1 MKKSLINILALMI
14 LSLHLMAAVSVD
26 VNGTNYTIPETGE
39 QGWGENV
46 TMWIQGISAN
56 TIHPDGGD
64 FNLTDELSFGSS
76 YGLKSLYY
84 KSDSSDPASS
94 GEFRLA
100 NSDTITFRNNANDDD
115 LELGLS
121 TDTLQFNSIDLVD
134 LSTTQSLSNKTLT
147 SPVINTGVS
156 GSAVLDDDSMSTV
169 SATTLATSESIK
181 AYVDAQ
187 TEASVTLTNKTLDAP
202 VIDNALVITEEAS
215 SPSNP
220 SSGFK
225 KLYPKTNG
233 RLYTLDSAG
242 NELEV
247 GSGGE
252 SGSKNYIDSD
262 SADLEVGIGS
272 WTTDDGAG
280 SAAVYLTLSQET
292 SVQLAGDGSL
302 KLVKSANDASSE
314 YIKLTTQ
321 AIDLTDRGKALFG
334 SFSFDATHASYASSD
349 FLVEIYDNTNSAVLY
364 SGVAE
369 DLEILKT
376 KGRFNFVTST
386 ESTTAE
392 IEVRLKVNST
402 NASAYDLYFDEFK
415 LGPAAQIS
423 APIVTEWQQFT
434 PTGTWTTNTT
444 YTGSYRRVGD
454 SLEMQVAVT
463 LAGAPNATTL
473 TVNLPPGLTI
483 DTAKLADSGTTA
495 DNLGYA
501 FLVDVSSAAGRT
513 SAVLVYNN
521 STSFTFLIDSAGVI
535 NSTAPFTWAST
546 DEVRFFTKAIPISGW
561 GAGALVSENELSL
574 QTVRVSG
581 AGNGGNSITANV
593 TNYTFTEVRD
603 SHGAWNGTQFTAPK
617 TGYYKAQGGIAY
629 TAGVSGLFYA
639 YVDGTLSKLV
649 STNGNASYNF
659 HKFDWSGYLEKGELL
674 SFRGPAGTL
683 SNSTTLHWIE
693 ISSLPDYTVIG
704 AVKEKNKIQTK
715 TLSADVTTNTTI
727 SDLTFSNLVIGKWY
741 DVTGKLYFQLDVI
754 VADSAVSVSP
764 THDSSILDYYM
775 VLINEASD
783 TSTDLF
789 SIPVSFKFKATATSL
804 TFVSSSTSTSSKIAG
819 DNSRGETYIQLE
831 ERNDLV
837 ETSDF

>member
-376 KGRFNFVTST
+376 KGRFNFVTYT

-415 LGPAAQIS
+415 LGPAASVQTVYRKSQTINLTS
-423 APIVTEWQQFT
+423 SGDFT
-434 PTGTWTTNTT
+434 AGEIQVE
-444 YTGSYRRVGD
+444 RVGNI
-454 SLEMQVAVT
+454 VNVT
-463 LAGAPNATTL
+463 LVTDATY
-473 TVNLPPGLTI
+473 
-483 DTAKLADSGTTA
+483 SSTTQA
-495 DNLGYA
+495 N
-501 FLVDVSSAAGRT
+501 SAAGLIPEWARPASNVYGLSYFTGTGIYEVHVNSDGSYNIETRNYSGGGLGSTT
-513 SAVLVYNN
+513 SADL
-521 STSFTFLIDSAGVI
+521 T
-535 NSTAPFTWAST
+535 
-546 DEVRFFTKAIPISGW
+546 ISYTVPAVTGPT
-561 GAGALVSENELSL
+561 LNDNELSL
-574 QTVRVSG
+574 QGLKIRGS
-581 AGNGGNSITANV
+581 GNGATAITLN
-593 TNYTFTEVRD
+593 TTPLDFTEVTD
-603 SHGAWNGTQFTAPK
+603 SHSAWGSNNTFTAPK
-617 TGYYKAQGGIAY
+617 TGRYRILGNVRY
-629 TAGVSGLFYA
+629 SGSVTGLLYA
-639 YVDGTLSKLV
+639 YINGSAIDAIGTMNGQTNAPFAWEGELTKGQTWQIRGPGGTLSSTYHWISVSAVNDLTVLGAVRNNEVVESNSGGLVTYTITANQFGDLTSILLTEGQWDINAHFLFNNNGTVTAEFAQVGV
-649 STNGNASYNF
+649 STTSGN
-659 HKFDWSGYLEKGELL
+659 SGTG
-674 SFRGPAGTL
+674 
-683 SNSTTLHWIE
+683 
-693 ISSLPDYTVIG
+693 
-704 AVKEKNKIQTK
+704 
-715 TLSADVTTNTTI
+715 
-727 SDLTFSNLVIGKWY
+727 LVLG
-741 DVTGKLYFQLDVI
+741 
-754 VADSAVSVSP
+754 
-764 THDSSILDYYM
+764 
-775 VLINEASD
+775 D
-783 TSTDLF
+783 TSTAVEIAA
-789 SIPVSFKFKATATSL
+789 SNGAYVAVSNPPMTVNVTTPTTYYLKSFR
-804 TFVSSSTSTSSKIAG
+804 STSITNQRIAYKIHA
-819 DNSRGETYIQLE
+819 RRT
-831 ERNDLV
+831 R
-837 ETSDF
+837 

>member
-1 MKKSLINILALMI
+1 MKVKSQLIDAQLEAR
-14 LSLHLMAAVSVD
+14 
-26 VNGTNYTIPETGE
+26 GTNPTKRGET
-39 QGWGENV
+39 V
-46 TMWIQGISAN
+46 IQTADSGQVKYHDGSGVRTVAN
-56 TIHPDGGD
+56 TDQAQT
-64 FNLTDELSFGSS
+64 LT
-76 YGLKSLYY
+76 
-84 KSDSSDPASS
+84 
-94 GEFRLA
+94 
-100 NSDTITFRNNANDDD
+100 
-115 LELGLS
+115 
-121 TDTLQFNSIDLVD
+121 
-134 LSTTQSLSNKTLT
+134 NKTHT
-147 SPVINTGVS
+147 SPVINTSVS
-156 GSAVLDDDSMSTV
+156 GTAVLDEDNMASD
-169 SATTLATSESIK
+169 SATQLATQQSIK
-181 AYVDAQ
+181 AYADTKTAK
-187 TEASVTLTNKTLDAP
+187 ATLTTKGDVYAATG
-202 VIDNALVITEEAS
+202 AS
-215 SPSNP
+215 TPARVAVGSDGQVLTADS
-220 SSGFK
+220 
-225 KLYPKTNG
+225 TQ
-233 RLYTLDSAG
+233 SAG
-242 NELEV
+242 V
-247 GSGGE
+247 SWGDAAGGG
-252 SGSKNYIDSD
+252 GSKNYIDTI
-262 SADLEVGIGS
+262 SAELNSTIGS

-280 SAAVYLTLSQET
+280 ESASYLTLSRET
-292 SVQLAGDGSL
+292 SAPLAGGGSL
-302 KLVKSANDASSE
+302 KVAKSANDASGE

-321 AIDLTDRGKALFG
+321 DVDLIDRRKGHLFYSMAFDCTDAAYVSGDFVLQFWDLSNDVELYAG
-334 SFSFDATHASYASSD
+334 AT
-349 FLVEIYDNTNSAVLY
+349 
-364 SGVAE
+364 E
-369 DLEILKT
+369 DLEFLRT
-376 KGRFNFVTST
+376 
-386 ESTTAE
+386 STTANGHVDIGPTTE
-392 IEVRLKVNST
+392 SIEVRLKVNST

-415 LGPAAQIS
+415 LGPAASVQTVYRKS
-423 APIVTEWQQFT
+423 ATIDVTGSGDFTAGEIQVERVGNLVVVKAVTALTYASNYTPASADAVLPEWAIPVANTSNLYVQ
-434 PTGTWTTNTT
+434 TGTLLYRASVTTAGAIRVYTVNYSGANTATTSALANWQAT
-444 YTGSYRRVGD
+444 YTVP
-454 SLEMQVAVT
+454 AVT
-463 LAGAPNATTL
+463 GPTMN
-473 TVNLPPGLTI
+473 
-483 DTAKLADSGTTA
+483 D
-495 DNLGYA
+495 
-501 FLVDVSSAAGRT
+501 
-513 SAVLVYNN
+513 
-521 STSFTFLIDSAGVI
+521 
-535 NSTAPFTWAST
+535 
-546 DEVRFFTKAIPISGW
+546 
-561 GAGALVSENELSL
+561 NELSL

-593 TNYTFTEVRD
+593 TNITFTEVRD

-629 TAGVSGLFYA
+629 TAGVAGLLYA

-775 VLINEASD
+775 VLINESSD